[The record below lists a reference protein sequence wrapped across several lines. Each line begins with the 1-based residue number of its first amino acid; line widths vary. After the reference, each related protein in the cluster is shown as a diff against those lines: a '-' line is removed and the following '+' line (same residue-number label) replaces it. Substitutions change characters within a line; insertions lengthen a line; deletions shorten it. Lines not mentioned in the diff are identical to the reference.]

1 MWIVLFVLAL
11 DRFQAE
17 VTAAMS
23 DARIEWKR
31 FIEKY
36 QVFHELYWVVEN
48 ALRSPSLWPFHEK
61 CQGFHELCSV
71 VENALRSPSLF
82 PFRYDLVSHCVRR
95 LEHEVDKVK
104 GKVDRFEE
112 SSRKIE
118 VCEARLQQVLS
129 SPPSMV
135 MLDDF
140 LDEARQEIVLEM
152 QAVIQTFKQDSTSMD
167 EIVREIEKLNLS
179 LREAINNIGRVV
191 SEGMVAMVAVVA
203 VAVVIYFFVVRLL
216 GLVNGN

>member
-1 MWIVLFVLAL
+1 MFVLAL
-11 DRFQAE
+11 DRFRAE
-17 VTAAMS
+17 LSPVLAEAVFEA
-23 DARIEWKR
+23 DR
-31 FIEKY
+31 FAEKY
-36 QVFHELYWVVEN
+36 KIFCEHCSEVVN
-48 ALRSPSLWPFHEK
+48 ALVSTSLLPSN
-61 CQGFHELCSV
+61 C
-71 VENALRSPSLF
+71 
-82 PFRYDLVSHCVRR
+82 DLTSDCVRR
-95 LEHEVDKVK
+95 LEHEAQKVSEI
-104 GKVDRFEE
+104 DERFVGCKDEI
-112 SSRKIE
+112 K
-118 VCEARLQQVLS
+118 VCEARLQQVVS

-135 MLDDF
+135 MLDGF

-179 LREAINNIGRVV
+179 LREAISNIGRVV